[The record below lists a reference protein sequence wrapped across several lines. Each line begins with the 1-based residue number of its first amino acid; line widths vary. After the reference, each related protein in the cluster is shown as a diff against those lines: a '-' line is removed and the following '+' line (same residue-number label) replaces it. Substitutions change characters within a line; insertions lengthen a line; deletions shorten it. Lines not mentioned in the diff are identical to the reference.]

1 MPVDARGRAVSVR
14 ALQHALA
21 AQSRG
26 YAVFPI
32 NGYKRPAIRSAHPDG
47 DALAGKC
54 RGECGRPGH
63 GVHDATTDPDR
74 LLALFELAPRAAGYA
89 VACGREGQWLIG
101 IDLDRKNGVDGAA
114 NLVKLAARHAF
125 TVPDTVTVSTPSGGF
140 HLWLAGRDGLRV
152 GNSAGRLAP
161 GIDVRGSGGFL
172 VGPGSWTPKGIYRLL
187 TRPDM
192 PVAPCPAGLLALV
205 QKPAER
211 AARPVSRTRP
221 GRVSARVTGLV
232 AAVLGAKAGQRNDAL
247 FWAACRMAEA
257 AGTGVISAEEG
268 RELLLSA
275 ADRIGLDYS
284 EAAASIDSAFRSV
297 GRR

>member
-1 MPVDARGRAVSVR
+1 MSVK

-32 NGYKRPAIRSAHPDG
+32 NPYKRPAIRTAHPEG

-63 GVHDATTDPDR
+63 GVHDATTDPER

-89 VACGREGQWLIG
+89 VACGRDGQWLIG

-114 NLVKLAARHAF
+114 NLVKLANRHGF
-125 TVPDTVTVSTPSGGF
+125 SVPDTVTVSTPSGGF
-140 HLWLAGRDGLRV
+140 HLWFAGREGLRV

-172 VGPGSWTPKGIYRLL
+172 VGPGSWTPKGVYRLL
-187 TRPDM
+187 TKPDTA
-192 PVAPCPAGLLALV
+192 VAPCPAGLLALV

-211 AARPVSRTRP
+211 PVRPASRVRP
-221 GRVSARVTGLV
+221 GPVNARVTGLV
-232 AAVLGAKAGQRNDAL
+232 AAVLAAKSGQRNDVL

-257 AGTGVISAEEG
+257 AGAGAVGSDEG

-297 GRR
+297 GRL